1 MADLDRKELIQL
13 IAIGKSNLN
22 LTGLDLSY
30 LDLKKLDLTGAI
42 LIGANL
48 SYTDLSNVILK
59 DANMQEVNLTGAIL
73 TNANF
78 ENADLKNAIFYAPDI
93 KTVTF
98 EYKLPKSN
106 KPKIEDP
113 KTKTKKIHERK
124 SNLENKAPLVKTGTN
139 KLKTENK
146 QLEKLS
152 IPDENPELEKQELL
166 NMITKYEKGG
176 INKVVDFSEIDLSGL
191 DLSNRNLAGI
201 NLSGT
206 DLIKTN
212 LSGSNL
218 MGANLSNADLTEAN
232 LINANLSNAQL
243 KWATFNYS
251 DLTSA
256 NLTNVD
262 ALHTDFSDSNLSGAL
277 LLNANLKMAYFKN
290 SNLKN
295 VNLKNTNLRKTNF
308 LTSNLISSDIIIDE
322 NDISLENLIKLEKLS
337 FKTITFCL
345 ECGFITLNC
354 INQYIN
360 DFGSFIYL
368 IEIDKET
375 ESNLNQVYKKYN
387 NFKIK
392 NIKEP
397 SRNQTPLDNL
407 NKLKLDI
414 LKNYF
419 DYSYSKLSIS
429 AQNGL
434 NSFIGHKDIPTII
447 KIINEPIFEFDKI
460 KNIGEKT
467 LHELKKWKLLLIN
480 YLDKIYLTPN
490 NALKID
496 YFKWLLKNIFPELPF
511 SFFDKLGFDFNEN
524 GKIDLF
530 KLLSLI
536 LNTDKVLDSNKSLI
550 FRNIFI
556 NINKYNNAIIANKLN
571 LSRERIRQLQSNLE
585 NELILKLGP
594 LKRLYQLN
602 YFNYNFELNKSL
614 IVLDNDIMI
623 KINTKE
629 NVNFNLDFIT
639 LVYSIFFNETH
650 NLLWLKLNGEKKLI
664 FNKKY
669 LIQKKYYKYFKFE
682 DFFSKIFLL
691 STKKNKQTYSIKTID
706 IINEFLS
713 TSDENILEE
722 INNICSIILKL
733 EFKIKIKLGHVIMQR
748 NTKKEL
754 YEYLYAIL
762 DERGKMKKVEEI
774 YLEIKKKIPELNVSL
789 ESVRSTLQRD
799 KERFVYFGRSSTYG
813 LKKWENELDNFK
825 GGTIRKI
832 AHEYLN
838 AYSSPKHISEISN
851 YILKYRSNSSEYS
864 ILQNLKL
871 EENGNFIF
879 FINGYIGLSGK
890 IYANNYTKITDVPAI
905 EKKEWKDRFVDLEF
919 FYKKYKRLPSSTSGN
934 EMEVKLYRWLSIQKK
949 KLENG
954 SLNDNNKILLE
965 KFLTEIY

>member
-78 ENADLKNAIFYAPDI
+78 ENADLKNAIFQEIDENI
-93 KTVTF
+93 KQINYDQLKSEEIKSEEIKNINEEKSYLRNIT
-98 EYKLPKSN
+98 PKVN
-106 KPKIEDP
+106 TNI
-113 KTKTKKIHERK
+113 
-124 SNLENKAPLVKTGTN
+124 N
-139 KLKTENK
+139 KLIAKNK
-146 QLEKLS
+146 QLEKLT

-166 NMITKYEKGG
+166 NMITNYEKGG
-176 INKVVDFSEIDLSGL
+176 INKVIDFSEIDLSGL

-232 LINANLSNAQL
+232 LINANLTNAQL

-256 NLTNVD
+256 NMTNVD

-368 IEIDKET
+368 TEIDKET
-375 ESNLNQVYKKYN
+375 ENKLLQISKRSN
-387 NFKIK
+387 NFQITNLKESRRNK
-392 NIKEP
+392 N
-397 SRNQTPLDNL
+397 PLDNL
-407 NKLKLDI
+407 NNLKLDI

-419 DYSYSKLSIS
+419 DYSYSKLSIR

-434 NSFIGHKDIPTII
+434 ISLVENKDIIEII
-447 KIINEPIFEFDKI
+447 KIINEPKFEFDEI
-460 KNIGEKT
+460 KNIGDKT
-467 LHELKKWKLLLIN
+467 LKELKKWKLYLIN
-480 YLDKIYLTPN
+480 YLDKIYSTSN
-490 NALKID
+490 NVLRID
-496 YFKWLLKNIFPELPF
+496 YFKWLLKNIFPKLPF
-511 SFFDKLGFDFNEN
+511 NFFSELDLYFLDNE
-524 GKIDLF
+524 KINLF
-530 KLLSLI
+530 KILI
-536 LNTDKVLDSNKSLI
+536 LIFNSNKILDSKRALI
-550 FRNIFI
+550 FNNIFI
-556 NINKYNNAIIANKLN
+556 NIDKLNNSIIANKLN
-571 LSRERIRQLQSNLE
+571 LSRERIRQLQSSLE
-585 NELILKLGP
+585 NELIFKLKP
-594 LKRLYQLN
+594 LNRLYQLN

-614 IVLDNDIMI
+614 IVLDNDLMI

-629 NVNFNLDFIT
+629 NVNFNLDFIS
-639 LVYSIFFNETH
+639 LIYCIFLNETH
-650 NLLWLKLNGEKKLI
+650 NLLSLKLSGEKKVI

-669 LIQKKYYKYFKFE
+669 LIKKKFYRHFNFE
-682 DFFSKIFLL
+682 DFFTKMFILTS
-691 STKKNKQTYSIKTID
+691 KKNNYTHTIKKID
-706 IINEFLS
+706 IINEFL
-713 TSDENILEE
+713 TSPDENIIEE
-722 INNICSIILKL
+722 LDYICSIIIKH
-733 EFKIKIKLGHVIMQR
+733 EFNIKINNEYFIINR

-754 YEYLYAIL
+754 YEYIYEIL

-774 YLEIKKKIPELNVSL
+774 HLEIKKKTPELNVGL
-789 ESVRSTLQRD
+789 ESVRSTLQKD

-832 AHEYLN
+832 AIEYLN
-838 AYSSPKHISEISN
+838 AYSSPKHISEISKH
-851 YILKYRSNSSEYS
+851 ILKYRSNSNEYS

-871 EENGNFIF
+871 EENGVFIF
-879 FINGYIGLSGK
+879 FTNGYIGLSAK
-890 IYANNYTKITDVPAI
+890 IYANSYTKITDVPAI
-905 EKKEWKDRFVDLEF
+905 EKKEWKDRFLDLEF
-919 FYKKYKRLPSSTSGN
+919 FYKKYKKLPSSTSGN
-934 EMEVKLYRWLSIQKK
+934 DMEVKLYRWLSIQKK

-965 KFLTEIY
+965 KILTEIY